1 MNVFYFLFYLHLH
14 THTTGYTKSRMPFT
28 SIPGRGYHI
37 AEILRSTHKWKR
49 RNAGCDCWFSCYAW
63 IFLCQQRSES
73 GKNRTNTYFHILDK
87 QPNWIFSSLIY
98 NHIWFWTAH
107 ILHKNDKKKSMEFF
121 EKFRIILI
129 NVVHC
134 NAIKY
139 VNRSSPTHAYAI
151 QSMYVEMI
159 EAKKMRQVAIAETN
173 QGSHW
178 CCINV
183 VMIWEGRPIH
193 ICVCRIEAAATSS
206 KSHSFRHH
214 SGQTVHLQRIIAFP
228 SVQT

>member
-1 MNVFYFLFYLHLH
+1 
-14 THTTGYTKSRMPFT
+14 
-28 SIPGRGYHI
+28 
-37 AEILRSTHKWKR
+37 
-49 RNAGCDCWFSCYAW
+49 
-63 IFLCQQRSES
+63 
-73 GKNRTNTYFHILDK
+73 
-87 QPNWIFSSLIY
+87 
-98 NHIWFWTAH
+98 
-107 ILHKNDKKKSMEFF
+107 MEFF

-183 VMIWEGRPIH
+183 VMI
-193 ICVCRIEAAATSS
+193 
-206 KSHSFRHH
+206 
-214 SGQTVHLQRIIAFP
+214 
-228 SVQT
+228 